1 MTWNEPIVQSIPY
14 HFQITPAPTKEIAIG
29 IKIIDFAI
37 DPHQTLSAKFAI
49 TNPKKVFE
57 EIFRILKPGGIC
69 INSFS
74 NRCFPTKVVNI
85 WLRTNDTQHMAIV
98 GNYFSSTNFTN
109 INAFDISPSP
119 GRSDPLY
126 IVQAVKKKEQEV
138 SENDKKD
145 VVKNNL

>member
-1 MTWNEPIVQSIPY
+1 MECITDAQDHAQVTKASFTKRILRILHHSND
-14 HFQITPAPTKEIAIG
+14 FQLE
-29 IKIIDFAI
+29 
-37 DPHQTLSAKFAI
+37 L
-49 TNPKKVFE
+49 E
-57 EIFRILKPGGIC
+57 EIFRILKPGGVC

-74 NRCFPTKVVNI
+74 NRCFPSKVVNI

-109 INAFDISPSP
+109 INAYDISPSP

-126 IVQAVKKKEQEV
+126 IVQAVKKKEQEEA